1 MTESQKQRKII
12 LDHTSGTRLLIP
24 HWKPFQTT
32 SNGVIAS
39 MTGTSFQRIEYTM
52 PYSAKHP
59 SNMKVKYRYFQA
71 NKNVEHILQ
80 PATDQIRYSTV
91 FFRWLASDP

>member
-1 MTESQKQRKII
+1 
-12 LDHTSGTRLLIP
+12 
-24 HWKPFQTT
+24 
-32 SNGVIAS
+32 
-39 MTGTSFQRIEYTM
+39 MTGTSFQHIEYTM

-80 PATDQIRYSTV
+80 PATDQIRYPTV
-91 FFRWLASDP
+91 FFRWLASDPREKVGDLGNNIWKDI